1 MPTPFAAGENYSIE
15 LSGDVAVVKVWRVPE
30 MESAVGAR
38 LAGEIALHVKKLASQ
53 KLRGVMLDVHKAPPV
68 AGPRTVE
75 TLSEL
80 LGACEKA
87 GVQIA
92 VLVSGDPMQQL
103 QFRRLI
109 TSFAPTRGRTTTD
122 AADAVA
128 WIARRP
134 RPR

>member
-1 MPTPFAAGENYSIE
+1 MPTPFAAGENYVIE

-30 MESAVGAR
+30 MDSATGAR
-38 LAGEIALHVKKLASQ
+38 LAGEIALHVKRLAAQ
-53 KLRGVMLDVHKAPPV
+53 KLRGVMFDVQKAPPV

-80 LGACEKA
+80 LGDCEKA
-87 GVQIA
+87 GIQIA

-103 QFRRLI
+103 QCRRLT

-122 AADAVA
+122 PDDAAS